1 MARTRIVGTGIAV
14 PPQTVSNA
22 VVCGADPT
30 TPQDI
35 EALTGIRER
44 HWAETGMASSD
55 LAVQAAREALARS
68 GYAATEVDAI
78 IVSTTSPDTVF
89 PSTACY
95 VQHALGAKSIAAF
108 DVAASC
114 SGFLYGLSMADVFIR
129 AGQYRTCLV
138 IAAEVKSAFLDRAD
152 STSRALFADGAGA
165 ALVRRED
172 SQRPDGSG
180 ILGIRLYADGAGH
193 DLIQVVAGGSRQPLD
208 PGAIR
213 EQRHTIR
220 LQGAPVFRLAVRR
233 LAAGVGDL
241 LKEFGLAVTDVRQVL
256 FHQANG
262 RILAALCER
271 LTIPPDRTTSIIE
284 RYGNTSSASLPM
296 VLHEAASTGKLKT
309 GDLLLL
315 GAFGGGLTWG
325 TALIRW

>member
-1 MARTRIVGTGIAV
+1 MVRTRIVGTGIAV
-14 PPQTVSNA
+14 PPQTLTNA
-22 VVCGADPT
+22 MVCGPDPPT
-30 TPQDI
+30 SQEI
-35 EALTGIRER
+35 EVLTGIRER
-44 HWAETGMASSD
+44 HWAGTGIASSD
-55 LAVQAAREALARS
+55 LAAQAAREALARS
-68 GYAATEVDAI
+68 GYDARDVDAI
-78 IVSTTSPDTVF
+78 VVSTTSPDTVF

-95 VQHALGAKSIAAF
+95 VQHALGAKSVAAF

-114 SGFLYGLSMADVFIR
+114 SGFLYGLSMADAFIR

-152 STSRALFADGAGA
+152 LTSRALFADGAGA

-172 SQRPDGSG
+172 SQLQDGPG

-193 DLIQVVAGGSRQPLD
+193 ELIRVAAGGSRRPLD
-208 PGAIR
+208 SGAIR

-241 LKEFGLAVTDVRQVL
+241 LKEFGLSMADVRQVL

-271 LTIPPDRTTSIIE
+271 LAIPPDRTTSIIE

-296 VLHEAASTGKLKT
+296 VLHEAANTRKLKS
-309 GDLLLL
+309 GDLVLL

>member
-1 MARTRIVGTGIAV
+1 MVRTRIVGTGIAV
-14 PPQTVSNA
+14 PPQAVSNA
-22 VVCGADPT
+22 GVCGPDSS
-30 TPQDI
+30 TPQEI

-44 HWAETGMASSD
+44 HWVETGVASSD
-55 LAVQAAREALARS
+55 LAVLAAREALARA
-68 GYAATEVDAI
+68 GYAATDIDAI

-95 VQHALGAKSIAAF
+95 VQHALGAKPVAAF

-138 IAAEVKSAFLDRAD
+138 IAAEVKSVFLDRAD
-152 STSRALFADGAGA
+152 ATSRALFADGAGA
-165 ALVRRED
+165 VVVRRED
-172 SQRPDGSG
+172 SQMADGSG
-180 ILGIRLYADGAGH
+180 ILGVRLYADGAGH
-193 DLIQVVAGGSRQPLD
+193 DLIQVAAGGSRQPLD
-208 PGAIR
+208 AGTIR
-213 EQRHTIR
+213 ERRHTIR

-241 LKEFGLAVTDVRQVL
+241 LKEFGLSVSDVRQLL

-271 LTIPPDRTTSIIE
+271 LAIPPERTTSIIE

-296 VLHEAASTGKLKT
+296 VLHEAATTGKLHA
-309 GDLLLL
+309 GDLVLL